1 MITHQKHLRALYISA
16 AAELTNAKQTSNFAD
31 APSGASASSF
41 GVREMNEKLTVS
53 FFGHRLIED
62 YHTVESKLYELLR
75 IIIQKEN
82 REIEFLV
89 GRNGDFDLMV
99 TSVIR
104 KLKKEFCSDNVYLN
118 LVMPY
123 ETAELRDNAEAF
135 EDYYDSVEICEASA
149 DCNFKYAIVAR
160 NRDMI
165 DRSDVVI
172 VYVKN
177 KSGGAFQALKYAQKS
192 KKRIINLYIQD
203 TDNSF

>member
-1 MITHQKHLRALYISA
+1 
-16 AAELTNAKQTSNFAD
+16 
-31 APSGASASSF
+31 
-41 GVREMNEKLTVS
+41 MNEKLTVS
-53 FFGHRLIED
+53 FFGHRLIEG

-135 EDYYDSVEICEASA
+135 EDYYDSIEICDSK
-149 DCNFKYAIVAR
+149 NFKFAIVAR
-160 NRDMI
+160 NHEMI
-165 DRSDVVI
+165 DRSDMVV
-172 VYVKN
+172 VYVIN
-177 KSGGAFQALKYAQKS
+177 ESGGAYQSLKYAEKNQ
-192 KKRIINLYIQD
+192 KRIINLYHTQ
-203 TDNSF
+203 NEE